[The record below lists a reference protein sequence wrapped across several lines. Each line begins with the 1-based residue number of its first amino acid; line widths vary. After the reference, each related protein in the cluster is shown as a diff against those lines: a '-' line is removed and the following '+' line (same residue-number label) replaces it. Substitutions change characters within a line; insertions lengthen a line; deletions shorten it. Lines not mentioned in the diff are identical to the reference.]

1 MRIETL
7 AIHSGRAV
15 DPATGGVTPPIHM
28 STTFERAEDGT
39 YPLNFAYS
47 RTGNPTR
54 GLLEQCVSDLEGGA
68 SAAAFASGMAAIMS
82 IFQALSP
89 GDHVIVPQDIYH
101 GTAKLL
107 NETLARWQLQ
117 STFVDM
123 TDIENV
129 QREINGD
136 TKLVLIETPSNP
148 LLKITDIA
156 AITDVARQH
165 GIISVCDNTFAS
177 PVLQRCLDLGADLV
191 VHSTTK
197 YLGGHGDVT
206 GGVVV
211 SARAGDFF
219 GEIRRIQQDG
229 GAVPSPFDCWLLL
242 RGIRTLPYRMRAHS
256 ENAARIATFLDSH
269 PKVLEVFYPG
279 LEGHPGHELAR
290 RQMTLFGGVLSF
302 RVDGGRAA
310 AFAVA
315 ASTALFTRATS
326 LGSYE
331 SLIEHRASIE
341 GPASATPADL
351 LRVSVGLEH
360 ADDLIADLEQA
371 LG

>member
-15 DPATGGVTPPIHM
+15 DTATGGVTPPIHM

-47 RTGNPTR
+47 RSGNPTR
-54 GLLEQCVSDLEGGA
+54 GLLEQCVSDLEGGV

-156 AITDVARQH
+156 AVTDVARQH

-191 VHSTTK
+191 VHSTTNITTTDCQIWC
-197 YLGGHGDVT
+197 LT
-206 GGVVV
+206 IRICP
-211 SARAGDFF
+211 RASERGRFV
-219 GEIRRIQQDG
+219 
-229 GAVPSPFDCWLLL
+229 AVRCQVQ
-242 RGIRTLPYRMRAHS
+242 I
-256 ENAARIATFLDSH
+256 
-269 PKVLEVFYPG
+269 
-279 LEGHPGHELAR
+279 GHENHPAR
-290 RQMTLFGGVLSF
+290 
-302 RVDGGRAA
+302 
-310 AFAVA
+310 
-315 ASTALFTRATS
+315 
-326 LGSYE
+326 
-331 SLIEHRASIE
+331 
-341 GPASATPADL
+341 
-351 LRVSVGLEH
+351 
-360 ADDLIADLEQA
+360 
-371 LG
+371 